1 MLSHTS
7 GSFQGPLTLVAF
19 FIDRKRWSGLIG
31 VAKIASGDDACGE
44 VGESVILLLMASLRA
59 SVLQDASRTSC
70 VNNDFGAMRSASRRM
85 TASIPY
91 Q

>member
-7 GSFQGPLTLVAF
+7 GSFQGPLVLVVLV
-19 FIDRKRWSGLIG
+19 IDRKRWSGLVG
-31 VAKIASGDDACGE
+31 EAEMTSGDVACGE
-44 VGESVILLLMASLRA
+44 IGESVILLLMASLRA

-70 VNNDFGAMRSASRRM
+70 VNNDFGAMRPASRRM
-85 TASIPY
+85 TASISY

>member
-7 GSFQGPLTLVAF
+7 GSFQGPLTLVVF
-19 FIDRKRWSGLIG
+19 FVDRKRWSGLVG
-31 VAKIASGDDACGE
+31 GAETSGDDACGE

>member
-7 GSFQGPLTLVAF
+7 GSFQGPLTLVVF
-19 FIDRKRWSGLIG
+19 LIDRKRWSGLVG
-31 VAKIASGDDACGE
+31 GGKATSGDDACGE

-59 SVLQDASRTSC
+59 SVLQDAFRTSC
-70 VNNDFGAMRSASRRM
+70 VNNDFGAMRPASRRM
-85 TASIPY
+85 TAGIPY